1 MPTGKRRAMS
11 CEVTC
16 NFRLP

>member
-11 CEVTC
+11 REVTC